1 MSGKGL
7 VITEFLT
14 ASKPINYKGDKFDM
28 KKRTSSALI
37 FPIHGKLKFSWGSE
51 VIFADPGH
59 PVFIYEEMSYTNTCI
74 EDAQSIMFNVKVQ
87 NNEEKIIQLLPPD
100 KDCLQRIYEEITVL
114 NINFTARKHSKIFE
128 KLYQL
133 IGESLP
139 YEPGDSTSILSPVLE
154 VVEKSY
160 YKKELTLEKLAESC
174 HISKSYLHKL
184 FKKEYGMTPF
194 QYITQTRMTQAKMLL
209 LEMFP
214 VGVVA
219 SMVGYSDIYQ
229 FSRAFKRFYK
239 ISPDKFRFLQKPM

>member
-1 MSGKGL
+1 MFVHYRIS
-7 VITEFLT
+7 FLY
-14 ASKPINYKGDKFDM
+14 I
-28 KKRTSSALI
+28 
-37 FPIHGKLKFSWGSE
+37 
-51 VIFADPGH
+51 
-59 PVFIYEEMSYTNTCI
+59 
-74 EDAQSIMFNVKVQ
+74 
-87 NNEEKIIQLLPPD
+87 
-100 KDCLQRIYEEITVL
+100 
-114 NINFTARKHSKIFE
+114 SKIFE

-139 YEPGDSTSILSPVLE
+139 YEPGDSTSILSPALE